1 MSTINTMATPP
12 GSKSSALWRN
22 LKAIEI
28 VWYREI
34 LRYVRDWVRFISSL
48 MLPLVL
54 LFVFGSG
61 LAKSFNLA
69 EGSPL
74 AGTYGVSYQT
84 FIFPGAIS
92 MAVLF
97 TALSSAS
104 SIVWDREFGFLR
116 EMLVA
121 PVSRTSLV
129 AGQGSWWQ
137 HHRHGA
143 GHHYVDLCTTD
154 WGSARCGAGDN
165 TDAGDAAAGV

>member
-1 MSTINTMATPP
+1 MSTNSIITAPP
-12 GSKSSALWRN
+12 GSRRSTLWRN
-22 LKAIEI
+22 LRAIEI

-48 MLPLVL
+48 MQPLVL

-61 LAKSFNLA
+61 LAKSFDVTG
-69 EGSPL
+69 GSLP
-74 AGTYGVSYQT
+74 AGTSGLSYQT
-84 FIFPGAIS
+84 FIFPGVIS

-129 AGQGSWWQ
+129 LGKVLGGSTIAMVQGTIMLIFAPLIGGPV
-137 HHRHGA
+137 RRGA
-143 GHHYVDLCTTD
+143 G
-154 WGSARCGAGDN
+154 GGA
-165 TDAGDAAAGV
+165 DAGDAAAGM

>member
-69 EGSPL
+69 EGSIL

-129 AGQGSWWQ
+129 MGKVLGGSTIAMGQGTIMLIFAPLIGV
-137 HHRHGA
+137 R
-143 GHHYVDLCTTD
+143 LEC
-154 WGSARCGAGDN
+154 RAGDN
-165 TDAGDAAAGV
+165 ADAGDAAAGV